1 MSPLTHLLKDTGP
14 ARAAKRDVSIVPVKN
29 PHYTAFGYKAAS
41 YGREANI
48 NYTAGSAD
56 YDMRYDRPLLVGMGR
71 TLYRDNWL
79 VEGLV
84 NRAIDYILG
93 PAGFT
98 LQARTADL
106 DLNRKIEKEIWPAV
120 TEQPEIR
127 GLFDWP
133 EFQALILR
141 ECMVPGD
148 QGMIKMG
155 GDDPKIAG
163 KLQHIESERIGPP
176 SSRALTDGRV
186 EQGVVLNAAGRP
198 IAYHVC
204 NVDQFGYV
212 RSSAAREIPAE
223 NFLYVGG
230 PFKRSSQTRCVPMF
244 CSGLPLAHRLDDV
257 LTAATI
263 AWQVQSRLVVGI
275 YRDKNKMR
283 PAIRDG
289 VNAGTKAG
297 LSSDNTDMSS
307 LITEMGYSI
316 LFQGE
321 RGDEIKP
328 IAQNRP
334 GANLKDDVLTFVRL
348 FCVPLGMPAEVLL
361 LFWPDFNYSSGRIVL
376 LQAFVAFR
384 RLQQHLV
391 RKFFSRHYRW
401 QIGRA
406 IADGRFPWREDI
418 LNHEWQVP
426 SWPWIDE
433 DKEMSAWAKKI
444 DRCIATQTS
453 ALASLGLDREEQ
465 QAVRQTELV
474 SAWATAK
481 EIEIETAGGIKATE
495 LWRHLAGLETGK
507 TESAVRAK
515 PEPPKKP
522 EAPPPPEYL
531 PIEDEDDAPS
541 E

>member
-1 MSPLTHLLKDTGP
+1 MSPAQHLIRDEAP
-14 ARAAKRDVSIVPVKN
+14 ARVKNDVNIVPVKQ
-29 PHYTAFGYKAAS
+29 PKYTAFGYQAAS
-41 YGREANI
+41 YARESNI
-48 NYTAGSAD
+48 HSTAGSAD

-79 VEGLV
+79 VKSLV
-84 NRAIDYILG
+84 NRATDYILG
-93 PAGFT
+93 PTGFT
-98 LQARTADL
+98 LQARTADE
-106 DLNRKIEKEIWPAV
+106 DLNHKIEQEIWPAI
-120 TEQPEIR
+120 TESPEIR

-133 EFQALILR
+133 EFQALVLR

-155 GDDPKIAG
+155 GEDPQIAG
-163 KLQHIESERIGPP
+163 KLQHIEAERIGPP
-176 SSRALTDGRV
+176 SSNALTDGRV
-186 EQGVVLNAAGRP
+186 EQGVVLNAAGKP
-198 IAYHVC
+198 VAYQIC
-204 NVDQFGYV
+204 SVDPFGYV
-212 RSSAAREIPAE
+212 RSSAARRIPAE
-223 NFLYVGG
+223 NFLYVGQ
-230 PFKRSSQTRCVPMF
+230 PFERSSQTRCVPIF

-263 AWQVQSRLVVGI
+263 AWQIQSRLVVGI

-283 PAIRDG
+283 PAIKSG
-289 VNAGTKAG
+289 TNAGTKAS
-297 LSSDNTDMSS
+297 LSDSNTDMSR
-307 LITEMGYSI
+307 LVTEMGYSI
-316 LFQGE
+316 IFQGE
-321 RGDEIKP
+321 QGDEIKP

-348 FCVPLGMPAEVLL
+348 FCAPLGMPAEVLL

-384 RLQQHLV
+384 RLQRHLV
-391 RKFFSRHYRW
+391 RKFFTPHYRW

-406 IADGRFPWREDI
+406 IADGRLPWREDI
-418 LNHEWQVP
+418 LDHEWQVP

-444 DRCIATQTS
+444 DRCIATQTA

-465 QAVRQTELV
+465 QSVRQGEIIA
-474 SAWATAK
+474 AWENARK
-481 EIEIETAGGIKATE
+481 IETSTGGGIKAAE

-515 PEPPKKP
+515 PEPTKKP
-522 EAPPPPEYL
+522 TLPPPPEYL
-531 PIEDEDDAPS
+531 PNEDEDDAQS